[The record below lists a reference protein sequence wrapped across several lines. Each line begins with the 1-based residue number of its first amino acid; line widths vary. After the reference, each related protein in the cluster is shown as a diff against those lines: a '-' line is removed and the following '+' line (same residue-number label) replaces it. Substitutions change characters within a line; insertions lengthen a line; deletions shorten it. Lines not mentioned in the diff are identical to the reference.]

1 MIELKNIKKEY
12 HTGGMTQKALDDI
25 NIIFRN
31 NEFVSILG
39 QSGSGKTTLLNIV
52 GGLDQADSGD
62 LLING
67 NSTKGFKDRN
77 WDSYRNNSIGFVFQ
91 SYNLIPH
98 QTILSNVELALTL
111 SGVSKKERLIKA
123 ENALEKV
130 GLKDHINKKP
140 NQLSGGQM
148 QRVAIARALVN
159 DPDILLADE
168 PTGALDSETSEQ
180 IMDLLKEIAHD
191 RLVIMVTH
199 NPELADKY
207 STRIVELKDGKIIS
221 DSRPVEE
228 SHLTSRTDLNMK
240 KTKMSYFTALSLS
253 LNNLMTKK
261 GRTIL
266 TAFAGSIGIIGI
278 ALILSLSSG
287 VNDYIANVQEDTL
300 TSFPLTIEEK
310 AQDLSKIFSRD
321 SDKDEKKEKGFAM
334 VDKRMTKMLSSNI
347 QKNDLKTFK
356 KHIDDNKSKFNKYLN
371 DIQYSYNLNMLI
383 FEDDKNHQKVLPS
396 LLDQKLNPSR
406 ESMKSFNPMM
416 TSNANDTW
424 KELMDNKELIKKQ
437 YDLLEGHWPEKYNQ
451 AIVMLDSDGKIDDM
465 TLFALGLKTKDDLDK
480 MFPEEGGKYSNPTTF
495 DKVSYE
501 KLVGLRY
508 KLILKSDLYKKED
521 KIWVDKS
528 DDKKFL
534 DEKINKGDTIEIV
547 GVIKPKATTQGMGSK
562 SQIGYLKDLSDYL
575 IKKLDKSE
583 VIKAQLDSKDINI
596 FTNTKFIKDEEKEEF
611 KFENLSDEEKLKF
624 QNMKPEEL
632 TEYVNRYNDNVNAS
646 YEDNL
651 KKLGQ
656 VDVNNP
662 NIISFYPKSFEDK
675 EEIKDLISEYNESH
689 EKTNNKEDKKSIV
702 YTDQVGLLM
711 SSVTSIVN
719 MISYVLIAFVAI
731 SLVVSSIMIAI
742 ITYISVLE
750 RTKEIGIL
758 RSIGASK
765 KDISRVFTAET
776 FIEGLVAG
784 IMGIAITFLINIP
797 INNWI
802 YNLTNVEKISKLP
815 IKGSLILILISVVLT
830 VIAGII
836 PSRIAAKKDPIEAL
850 RSE

>member
-12 HTGGMTQKALDDI
+12 HTGGLVQRALDDI
-25 NIIFRN
+25 SIVFRN

-67 NSTKGFKDRN
+67 NSTKSFKDRD
-77 WDSYRNNSIGFVFQ
+77 WDSYRNNSIAFVFQ

-98 QTILSNVELALTL
+98 QSILSNVELALTL
-111 SGVSKKERLIKA
+111 SGVSKKERLTKA
-123 ENALEKV
+123 ENALAKV
-130 GLKDHINKKP
+130 GLKDHMNKKP

-221 DSRPVEE
+221 DSMPVKENM
-228 SHLTSRTDLNMK
+228 SKSDSDLNMR

-300 TSFPLTIEEK
+300 TSFPLTIEER

-321 SDKDEKKEKGFAM
+321 SDKDEKKEEGFAM
-334 VDKRMTKMLSSNI
+334 VNKRMTKMLSSNI
-347 QKNDLKTFK
+347 QKNDLKSFK
-356 KHIDDNKSKFNKYLN
+356 KYIDENDSKFNPYLN
-371 DIQYSYNLNMLI
+371 DIQYSYNLNMLM
-383 FEDDKNHQKVLPS
+383 FKDDKNHQEVLPS
-396 LLDQKLNPSR
+396 LLDKKLNPSR
-406 ESMKSFNPMM
+406 ESMKRFNPMM

-437 YDLLEGHWPEKYNQ
+437 YDLLEGNFPEKYNQ
-451 AIVMLDSDGKIDDM
+451 AVVMLDSDGRIDDM
-465 TLFALGLKTKDDLDK
+465 TLFALGLKTQDDLDK
-480 MFPEEGGKYSNPTTF
+480 MFPEDRANASSSTTF
-495 DKVSYE
+495 DKVYFD
-501 KLVGLRY
+501 KLLGLKF

-534 DEKINKGDTIEIV
+534 DEKINGGDTIEIV

-562 SQIGYLKDLSDYL
+562 SQIGYLKELSDYL

-611 KFENLSDEEKLKF
+611 KFENLSDEEKLKL
-624 QNMKPEEL
+624 QKMKPEEL
-632 TEYVNRYNDNVNAS
+632 TAYVNRYNDNVNAT

-651 KKLGQ
+651 KKLGH

-662 NIISFYPKSFEDK
+662 TMIAFYPKSFEDK
-675 EEIKDLISEYNESH
+675 EEIKSLISEYNEKY
-689 EKTNNKEDKKSIV
+689 EKEDTKDNKKSIV

-731 SLVVSSIMIAI
+731 SLIVSSIMIAI

-784 IMGIAITFLINIP
+784 VMGIAITFLLNIP

-802 YNLTNVEKISKLP
+802 NKLTSVEKISKLP
-815 IKGSLILILISVVLT
+815 VKGSLILILISVILT